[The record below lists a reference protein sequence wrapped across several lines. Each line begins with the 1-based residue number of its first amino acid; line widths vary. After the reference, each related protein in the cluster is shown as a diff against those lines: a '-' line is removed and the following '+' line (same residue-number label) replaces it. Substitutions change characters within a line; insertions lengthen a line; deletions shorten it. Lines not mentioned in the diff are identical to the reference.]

1 MKGIPAA
8 PRAPRAEA
16 AQTEQPRIAAGHCCA
31 PGCKLPGTMAT
42 STTGSSEWYCRLHF
56 GAAYAEQ
63 ADITLRANN
72 RIGLYR
78 LALAWVNEAPNTP
91 IPDVVVDTL
100 RRFGRESVL
109 STRSPVEGRPLRM
122 QTMARALLTQ
132 LDAEC
137 RDASTPTFEA
147 DEPLQRAADTWTS
160 ASDAARG
167 GRLPPSAFGHQEAA

>member
-56 GAAYAEQ
+56 GASYADQ

-78 LALAWVNEAPNTP
+78 LALAWSNEAPATP
-91 IPDVVVDTL
+91 IPGEVTDTL
-100 RRFGRESVL
+100 RRFRREGAL
-109 STRSPVEGRPLRM
+109 STKSPVEGRPLTMR
-122 QTMARALLTQ
+122 TMARALLSQ

-137 RDASTPTFEA
+137 RDAATPTFDG
-147 DEPLQRAADTWTS
+147 DEPPARPADTWAS
-160 ASDAARG
+160 AGTAARG
-167 GRLPPSAFGHQEAA
+167 GRLPPAAFGQEAA

>member
-8 PRAPRAEA
+8 PRAPRAEV

-56 GAAYAEQ
+56 GASYAEQ

-72 RIGLYR
+72 RLGLYR

-91 IPDVVVDTL
+91 IPGEVIDTL
-100 RRFGRESVL
+100 RRFRRESVL
-109 STRSPVEGRPLRM
+109 STKSPVEGRSLRM
-122 QTMARALLTQ
+122 QTMARALLSQ

-147 DEPLQRAADTWTS
+147 DDQPQRQADTWTPAS
-160 ASDAARG
+160 AAARG
-167 GRLPPSAFGHQEAA
+167 GRLPAAAFSQETA